1 MGKGYSIDIRERVAR
16 DVSRGQTVRAVAQR
30 FEVSVASVVRWSRLS
45 RASGSVAPGRQ
56 GRRPGGGK
64 LAAFMVFLT
73 KSVEEKPDIT
83 MPELAEKLT
92 AYGGLVVRPA
102 SLSRVLCKAGYTYKK
117 TVDGKR
123 MRTR

>member
-1 MGKGYSIDIRERVAR
+1 
-16 DVSRGQTVRAVAQR
+16 
-30 FEVSVASVVRWSRLS
+30 
-45 RASGSVAPGRQ
+45 
-56 GRRPGGGK
+56 
-64 LAAFMVFLT
+64 MVFLT